1 MGVLSWE
8 QPKKKMPK
16 EDWLKITADNAPLGV
31 YTPNMSKE
39 DMLKW
44 KAKHIKGKDERVEIR
59 KSFHH
64 NNGKKYPENVN
75 YAAQVVIIVRKE
87 ANDQPQI
94 LISTNGKIGMSLFSF
109 LDMESAIKEAFAVLT
124 QKIFGGKEK

>member
-1 MGVLSWE
+1 MSVLSWE

-16 EDWLKITADNAPLGV
+16 EEWLKITADSAPLGV
-31 YTPNMSKE
+31 YTPNMSKK

-64 NNGKKYPENVN
+64 TNGKKYPDHVV
-75 YAAQVVIIVRKE
+75 YSAQMVMIIRKE
-87 ANDQPQI
+87 ANDQPQV
-94 LISTNGKIGMSLFSF
+94 LISTNGKIGMSLETW
-109 LDMESAIKEAFAVLT
+109 LDTEAAVKEAFAVLT
-124 QKIFGGKEK
+124 QK